1 MLHFGNFN
9 SSLQLLGLTGRH
21 LKEIILVWAVF
32 GSNSEYCPYALQE
45 LCMKHLS
52 QLTVILAIS
61 FFAELI
67 HAVVPLPIP
76 ASIYGM
82 VLMFLALS
90 TGLLKLN
97 QVKETGHFLVGIM
110 AVMFI
115 VPAVGLMDYW
125 EVLRQN
131 LFSIC
136 LIIVVSLVL
145 SFAVTGI
152 VTQWMIRWGEKKRV

>member
-1 MLHFGNFN
+1 
-9 SSLQLLGLTGRH
+9 
-21 LKEIILVWAVF
+21 
-32 GSNSEYCPYALQE
+32 
-45 LCMKHLS
+45 MKQLS